1 MSPSNELFWEGY
13 TLRIFRKNNV
23 ILRAESERK
32 AKELIARGFK
42 EIKEEDLK
50 KGKKQKAAKKEE
62 TKKDAKK

>member
-13 TLRIFRKNNV
+13 TVRIFRKNNV
-23 ILRAESERK
+23 ILRAETEQK

-50 KGKKQKAAKKEE
+50 KGKKQKTVKKEE
-62 TKKDAKK
+62 AKKDAKK